1 MATLTAT
8 DVAERVA
15 GVRER
20 VERAGGDWDAVTLVA
35 VTKTHDWAPAAARAA
50 GLSDLG
56 ENRIERI
63 REHVSGD
70 EDARQGTRWHLIG
83 EIQRRKVRSDAA
95 SVHLWQTVDRVEEG
109 EAIAAVAP
117 GAHVLVQLH
126 LTGETQKQGC
136 PPEDAPRLVEQLQEL
151 GLDVKGLMGMGPAGD
166 PEAARPGFR
175 ALVALADRLGLS
187 VRSIGMSDD
196 LEVAVQEGSTMVRIG
211 RALFGPRPEPRA
223 ARR

>member
-15 GVRER
+15 GVRDR
-20 VERAGGDWDAVTLVA
+20 ITRAGGDWRGITLVA
-35 VTKTHDWAPAAARAA
+35 VTKDHDWAPAAARAA
-50 GLSDLG
+50 GLEDLG

-63 REHVSGD
+63 QRHA
-70 EDARQGTRWHLIG
+70 EDHEGLAGTRWHLIG
-83 EIQRRKVRSDAA
+83 EIQRRKVRRDAA
-95 SVHLWQTVDRVEEG
+95 LVHLWQTVDRLEEG
-109 EAIAAVAP
+109 EALADAAP
-117 GAHVLVQLH
+117 GAKALVQLNIS
-126 LTGETQKQGC
+126 GEQQKQGC
-136 PPEDAPRLVEQLQEL
+136 VPDDAPRLVDGLRQL
-151 GLDVKGLMGMGPAGD
+151 GLEVRGLMGMGPAGD
-166 PEAARPGFR
+166 PESARPGFR
-175 ALVALADRLGLS
+175 ELVALAERLELP